1 MKDEHVWEALGKARI
16 VVRDGKVEEVGE
28 PQLKYCPIF
37 DKFRGIKEL
46 TCDAIREN
54 MQFRI
59 EDFGMC
65 RADRKLRMRD
75 YLSFGVSEMMHTA
88 MDKGMIDAAVIVC
101 EGCGTVVIDEPDMV
115 QGIGGRVSGLVSTT
129 PIPELIKRIGTEKV
143 LDPAT
148 AKIDQVAG
156 TEKAIA
162 MGYKNIAVSTAS
174 GIGREEAQGAGES
187 TQGREHLHIRGAHL
201 GHVPAR
207 TPKPSTTTPTSPPA
221 APRRTS
227 GKSGRRKRATTSASP
242 CPSSASPNAARRF
255 IEERIKAIGK
265 KAERKPGAKQ
275 PDRLIVS
282 STWTACKKDACTP

>member
-46 TCDAIREN
+46 TCDTIREN

-88 MDKGMIDAAVIVC
+88 MEKGMIDAAVIVC

-129 PIPELIKRIGTEKV
+129 PIPELIKRVGTEKV
-143 LDPAT
+143 LDPTT

-156 TEKAIA
+156 VEKAMA

-174 GIGREEAQGAGES
+174 ASDARKLKALEKAHKGVNIYVFVVHTSGMTRQDAEAVYDNADIATGCASKNIREVGKEKESYYIGES
-187 TQGREHLHIRGAHL
+187 VPVFGITERG
-201 GHVPAR
+201 
-207 TPKPSTTTPTSPPA
+207 
-221 APRRTS
+221 
-227 GKSGRRKRATTSASP
+227 
-242 CPSSASPNAARRF
+242 RRF

-275 PDRLIVS
+275 PDRLI
-282 STWTACKKDACTP
+282 

>member
-1 MKDEHVWEALGKARI
+1 MKDEHVWEAMGKARI

-54 MQFRI
+54 MQFRV

-75 YLSFGVSEMMHTA
+75 YLSFGISEMMHTA
-88 MDKGMIDAAVIVC
+88 MEKGMIDAAVIVC
-101 EGCGTVVIDEPDMV
+101 EGCGTVIIDEPDMV

-129 PIPELIKRIGTEKV
+129 PIPELIRRIGTEKV

-148 AKIDQVAG
+148 ARMDQVAG
-156 TEKAIA
+156 AEKAIG
-162 MGYKNIAVSTAS
+162 MGYRNIAVSTAS
-174 GIGREEAQGAGES
+174 ASDAKKLKALENAHEGVKVYVFVVHTSGMTRKDAEEVYENADIATGCASKSIREVGKEKESYYVGES
-187 TQGREHLHIRGAHL
+187 VPIFGITERG
-201 GHVPAR
+201 
-207 TPKPSTTTPTSPPA
+207 
-221 APRRTS
+221 
-227 GKSGRRKRATTSASP
+227 
-242 CPSSASPNAARRF
+242 RRF
-255 IEERIKAIGK
+255 IDERIKAIGK

-275 PDRLIVS
+275 PDRLI
-282 STWTACKKDACTP
+282 

>member
-1 MKDEHVWEALGKARI
+1 MQDEHVWEALGKARI
-16 VVRDGKVEEVGE
+16 VVRDGKVVEVGE

-59 EDFGMC
+59 DDFGMC

-88 MDKGMIDAAVIVC
+88 MERGMIDAAVIVC

-129 PIPELIKRIGTEKV
+129 PIPALIRRIGAEKV

-156 TEKAIA
+156 ARKAIA
-162 MGYKNIAVSTAS
+162 MGYKKIAVSTAS
-174 GIGREEAQGAGES
+174 ASDTKKLKALEKEHPGVNVYIFVVHTSGMSRKDAEDVYRYADIATGCASKHIREVGKEKAAYYVGES
-187 TQGREHLHIRGAHL
+187 VPIFGISERG
-201 GHVPAR
+201 
-207 TPKPSTTTPTSPPA
+207 
-221 APRRTS
+221 
-227 GKSGRRKRATTSASP
+227 
-242 CPSSASPNAARRF
+242 RRF

-275 PDRLIVS
+275 PDRLL
-282 STWTACKKDACTP
+282 

>member
-1 MKDEHVWEALGKARI
+1 MQDEHVWEALGKARI
-16 VVRDGKVEEVGE
+16 VVRDGKVVEVGE
-28 PQLKYCPIF
+28 PELRYCPIF

-88 MDKGMIDAAVIVC
+88 MEKGMIDAAVIVC

-129 PIPELIKRIGTEKV
+129 PIPGLIERIGAEKV

-156 TEKAIA
+156 TKKAIA
-162 MGYKNIAVSTAS
+162 MGYRNIAVSTAS
-174 GIGREEAQGAGES
+174 ANDAKALKAIEKAHPGVNVYVFIVHTTGMTREDAEVVYDNADIATGCASKCIRDVGKEKGAFYVGES
-187 TQGREHLHIRGAHL
+187 VPIFAITERGR
-201 GHVPAR
+201 
-207 TPKPSTTTPTSPPA
+207 K
-221 APRRTS
+221 
-227 GKSGRRKRATTSASP
+227 
-242 CPSSASPNAARRF
+242 F
-255 IEERIKAIGK
+255 IEARINVLGK

-275 PDRLIVS
+275 PDRLL
-282 STWTACKKDACTP
+282 

>member
-1 MKDEHVWEALGKARI
+1 MQDEHVWEALGKARI
-16 VVRDGKVEEVGE
+16 VVRDGKVVEVGE

-65 RADRKLRMRD
+65 RADRKLYMRD

-88 MDKGMIDAAVIVC
+88 MEKGMIDAAVIVC

-129 PIPELIKRIGTEKV
+129 PIPELIKRLGPEKV
-143 LDPAT
+143 LDPST

-156 TEKAIA
+156 VNKAIA
-162 MGYKNIAVSTAS
+162 MGYKNIAVSTAGAANARDLRKLEKEHPGVNIYIFVVHTS
-174 GIGREEAQGAGES
+174 GMTRKDAEAVFDNADIATGCASKNIRGVGEERETHYIGES
-187 TQGREHLHIRGAHL
+187 VPIFGITERGR
-201 GHVPAR
+201 
-207 TPKPSTTTPTSPPA
+207 K
-221 APRRTS
+221 
-227 GKSGRRKRATTSASP
+227 
-242 CPSSASPNAARRF
+242 F

-275 PDRLIVS
+275 PDKLL
-282 STWTACKKDACTP
+282 

>member
-1 MKDEHVWEALGKARI
+1 MDEHVWEALGKARI
-16 VVRDGKVEEVGE
+16 VVRDGRVVEVGE

-75 YLSFGVSEMMHTA
+75 YLSFGVSEMMSTA
-88 MDKGMIDAAVIVC
+88 MAKGMIDAAVIVC

-129 PIPELIKRIGTEKV
+129 PIPGLIKRVGEEKV

-156 TEKAIA
+156 AKKAIA
-162 MGYKNIAVSTAS
+162 MGYKNIAVSTAGAADAKKLRALEKKHVGVNIFVFVVHTS
-174 GIGREEAQGAGES
+174 GMSRKDAEDVFNYADIATGCASKNIRGVGKDKESYYVGES
-187 TQGREHLHIRGAHL
+187 
-201 GHVPAR
+201 VPIFGI
-207 TPKPSTTTPTSPPA
+207 TH
-221 APRRTS
+221 
-227 GKSGRRKRATTSASP
+227 SGRH
-242 CPSSASPNAARRF
+242 F
-255 IEERIKAIGK
+255 IEERINAIGK
-265 KAERKPGAKQ
+265 KAERKAGAKQ
-275 PDRLIVS
+275 PDRLI
-282 STWTACKKDACTP
+282 

>member
-1 MKDEHVWEALGKARI
+1 MQDEHVWEALGKARI
-16 VVRDGKVEEVGE
+16 VVRDGKVVEVGE

-59 EDFGMC
+59 DDFGMC

-88 MDKGMIDAAVIVC
+88 MEKGIVDAAVIVC
-101 EGCGTVVIDEPDMV
+101 EGCGTVVIDEPEMV

-129 PIPELIKRIGTEKV
+129 PIPALIKCVGQEKV

-156 TEKAIA
+156 VKKAIA
-162 MGYKNIAVSTAS
+162 MGYRNIAVSTAGAASAKALRTLEKENPGVNIYIFVVHTS
-174 GIGREEAQGAGES
+174 GLSRKDAETVYDNADIATGCASKNIREVGKEKEAYYVGES
-187 TQGREHLHIRGAHL
+187 VPIFGVTERG
-201 GHVPAR
+201 
-207 TPKPSTTTPTSPPA
+207 
-221 APRRTS
+221 
-227 GKSGRRKRATTSASP
+227 
-242 CPSSASPNAARRF
+242 RRF

-265 KAERKPGAKQ
+265 KAERKAGAKQ
-275 PDRLIVS
+275 PDRLI
-282 STWTACKKDACTP
+282 